1 MIMGNEITAANAAT
15 VRSMVSATV
24 VMDNSAAGDDR
35 AYDVQAEVTVR
46 GTTVEAVNNGVVRE
60 RSETQAQVA
69 DFSTY
74 DPHGGQMLVG
84 FSGGYAES
92 TTSRVAI
99 MTAID
104 SLMAGTSAAA
114 GSILNVE
121 F

>member
-35 AYDVQAEVTVR
+35 AYDVTVR

-104 SLMAGTSAAA
+104 AFMAGTSAAA